1 MAPKARALLVAAVI
15 EQAEQHRPQ
24 QRQEKHQQSP
34 GGRHL
39 AGCQA
44 HHHQGDEVLDDQHAD
59 GDAAMEGAQLALA
72 FQHLGRQHGTGERQ
86 GDGQQHRFAPVAV
99 EDQHDG
105 RQHQHAG
112 DQKMQ
117 QTAANDFP
125 AHQVAELELEP
136 HGEQQQEHAQ
146 VRQVIEDD
154 AVVTGHAHIVA
165 RCGKGEAGAQV
176 ADQWRQADE
185 AGKQAEAKAKAIQLA
200 SITGAASGKG
210 RARHCNGL

>member
-1 MAPKARALLVAAVI
+1 
-15 EQAEQHRPQ
+15 
-24 QRQEKHQQSP
+24 
-34 GGRHL
+34 
-39 AGCQA
+39 
-44 HHHQGDEVLDDQHAD
+44 
-59 GDAAMEGAQLALA
+59 
-72 FQHLGRQHGTGERQ
+72 
-86 GDGQQHRFAPVAV
+86 
-99 EDQHDG
+99 
-105 RQHQHAG
+105 
-112 DQKMQ
+112 MQ